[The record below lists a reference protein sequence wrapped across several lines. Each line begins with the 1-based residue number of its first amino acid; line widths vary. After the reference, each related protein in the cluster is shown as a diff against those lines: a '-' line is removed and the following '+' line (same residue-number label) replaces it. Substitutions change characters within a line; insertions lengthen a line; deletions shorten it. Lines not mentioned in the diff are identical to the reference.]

1 MGRAARRRQGKRL
14 PLVEVKVTSDIP
26 PEQTVEASHDQ
37 DGASA
42 AEVPSIRA
50 CVSASIW
57 FVVLLYGLLP
67 SQLSTKT
74 QLVPERAWQ
83 LEHDFGVPT
92 AAVTVA
98 SNSSEA
104 FALDYIS
111 LMAQLKA
118 SAARHQQALRQ
129 QGNES
134 LLSEP
139 FDQLQGA
146 LHPDLARLIDLCPLL
161 RADGTKLGFP
171 DLCDDSHYRMPC
183 TDTPWAL
190 DAHTLSILTL
200 ACHSSE
206 ACRAW
211 WMHQHNAVGMS
222 GCPIVTSLTITTTHI
237 RQEPKPALTQPAE
250 VAIAQSRKVLGMFWC
265 LLALGK
271 YCKQA

>member
-1 MGRAARRRQGKRL
+1 MGRAARRRQAKRL
-14 PLVEVKVTSDIP
+14 PHVEVQVTSEIP

-42 AEVPSIRA
+42 AEVPSIKA

-57 FVVLLYGLLP
+57 FVMLLYGLLP
-67 SQLSTKT
+67 LQFSTQT

-83 LEHDFGVPT
+83 PEHDFRAPT
-92 AAVTVA
+92 AAVNLA
-98 SNSSEA
+98 SYSNEA

-111 LMAQLKA
+111 LMAQLEA
-118 SAARHQQALRQ
+118 SAAHHQQALRR

-139 FDQLQGA
+139 VDQLQGA

-161 RADGTKLGFP
+161 RADGAKLGFP
-171 DLCDDSHYRMPC
+171 ELCDDSHYRLPC
-183 TDTPWAL
+183 TETPFAL

-206 ACRAW
+206 ACQAW

-222 GCPIVTSLTITTTHI
+222 GCPVLTSLTMTIPHI

-250 VAIAQSRKVLGMFWC
+250 VAFPQSRTLLGMFWC